1 MQTSRNPAS
10 VHHHNMH
17 LPTETPEAREEGPT
31 NNPPSESTPLLAE
44 SSKNV
49 RAGPPVHYDWISE
62 LRLLLKYSIPLI
74 ITYLLQYTWSVIVT
88 FCAGHMSADD
98 LAAASIGITTMTIA
112 GFAIFEGMATALDTL
127 CSQAYG
133 SNNPTGVGL
142 HVQRM
147 LILMGIVCIPVATI
161 WAASPEI
168 LALFVKQE
176 RVVAKAGVFL
186 RFSILGIPGYASF
199 EALKRFL
206 QAQGNFSVAT
216 VILLICTP
224 INAFAS
230 WFFAFQLNLGLVG
243 AALGIALT
251 NTLRPLL
258 LILYCVTPFGRWS
271 HKCWGGFSNAAWT
284 NWKPMVKLSF
294 AGSAVNLAEWGSF
307 QIVAFSTSRLGTNH
321 LAAQSVLATI
331 SMVTWHIPFSMSVGI
346 STRVGHL
353 IGAGLVNTA
362 RRAST
367 LYAIV
372 FTLAGVINC
381 LVLYFAQH
389 YILGFFLED
398 LTTRTVYALASS
410 TMGVVS
416 VFQIID
422 AFICFTNGILRGLGR
437 QAVAACIVI
446 AVNYCAAVPLALF
459 LELGSPHLGL
469 IGAWTG
475 VASGMIVIAGIEC
488 TYMKLLKW
496 DKCVDRVR
504 KSL

>member
-1 MQTSRNPAS
+1 
-10 VHHHNMH
+10 MH
-17 LPTETPEAREEGPT
+17 IHTPSLEVREEGNLT
-31 NNPPSESTPLLAE
+31 APSESTPLLVKL
-44 SSKNV
+44 SKNPGD
-49 RAGPPVHYDWISE
+49 GPPVHYDWVSE

-74 ITYLLQYTWSVIVT
+74 VTYLLQYTWSVIVT
-88 FCAGHMSADD
+88 FIAGHLTADD

-133 SNNPTGVGL
+133 SNNQQGVGL

-147 LILMGIVCIPVATI
+147 MILMGIVCIPVAAV
-161 WAASPEI
+161 WAASPQI
-168 LALFVKQE
+168 LGLFVEQE
-176 RVVAKAGVFL
+176 SVVAKAGVFL

-199 EALKRFL
+199 EAMKRFL

-216 VILLICTP
+216 IILLICTP

-230 WFFAFQLNLGLVG
+230 WFFAFQLNMGLVG

-258 LILYCVTPFGRWS
+258 LVLYCVTPFGRWS
-271 HKCWGGFSNAAWT
+271 HKCWGGFSSAAWT

-294 AGSAVNLAEWGSF
+294 AGSVVNLAEWGSF
-307 QIVAFSTSRLGTNH
+307 QIVAFSTSRLGTEH

-346 STRVGHL
+346 STRIGHL
-353 IGAGLVNTA
+353 IGAGLVSTA
-362 RRAST
+362 RRAAT
-367 LYAIV
+367 LYGIV
-372 FTLAGVINC
+372 FTMVGCIDC
-381 LVLYFAQH
+381 LILYFAQD

-398 LTTRTVYALASS
+398 LATRDVYTLAAS
-410 TMGVVS
+410 TIGVVS

-446 AVNYCAAVPLALF
+446 VVNYCAAVPLALW
-459 LELGSPHLGL
+459 LELGPHHLGL
-469 IGAWTG
+469 VGAWTG
-475 VASGMIVIAGIEC
+475 VACGMIVIAIIEC
-488 TYMKLLKW
+488 SYIKLLKW
-496 DKCVDRVR
+496 ERCVDRVR